1 MIIIKY
7 DNKTLIDFYIEN
19 GLEYDENKGYFGTG
33 VESFALLEN
42 EKIIGA
48 FSISIYKNK
57 SFIEALAVDK
67 EYRNNGYGR
76 LLIGKAIE
84 KLEKPI
90 YTISKADEFYLKN
103 GFVYDDLDLI
113 GRECKTCDNY
123 NITCFPKVMVYR

>member
-57 SFIEALAVDK
+57 SFIEALSVDK

-90 YTISKADEFYLKN
+90 YTISKVDEFYLKN
-103 GFVYDDLDLI
+103 GFIYDDLDLI
-113 GRECKTCDNY
+113 GKECKTCDNY
-123 NITCFPKVMVYR
+123 NITCFPKVMVYK

>member
-1 MIIIKY
+1 MKIIKY
-7 DNKTLIDFYIEN
+7 DNKSLIDFYIEN

-33 VESFALLEN
+33 VASFALLEN

-76 LLIGKAIE
+76 LLIEKAIE

-103 GFVYDDLDLI
+103 CFVYDDLDLI
-113 GRECKTCDNY
+113 GRECKKCDNY